1 VIIKTETNREDTAQ
15 KRVVIFRRV
24 LAVCIWGGLIL
35 LCLFHRDEIT
45 VENIV
50 SFTPKAPVIAALVM
64 LCLFALKSVT
74 VFIYGGL
81 LYAASGILFPLP
93 VAILVN
99 IMGTAV
105 MTTIP
110 FLIGKKA
117 GKNMMRQLIQKNPK
131 LEILQDIPNR
141 NELFV
146 SLFVRII
153 GLLPADLVS
162 MYLGASGIRYDRYL
176 CGTMLGL
183 LPAIIS
189 FSVMGMSADDVTSP
203 AFIISVCF
211 ELGLMILSVSLF
223 LIWRRK
229 KKRTANTPMEQ

>member
-1 VIIKTETNREDTAQ
+1 METNREDTAQ

-35 LCLFHRDEIT
+35 LCLFNRDKIT

-74 VFIYGGL
+74 VFVYGGL

-93 VAILVN
+93 AAILVN
-99 IMGTAV
+99 ILGTAV

-117 GKNMMRQLIQKNPK
+117 GKNVMGELIQKNPK

-141 NELFV
+141 NEFFV
-146 SLFVRII
+146 SLFMRII
-153 GLLPADLVS
+153 GLLPA
-162 MYLGASGIRYDRYL
+162 ASPGTVPCTQNGCSPPFWVRSEGNQSQSSPQAIRVRS
-176 CGTMLGL
+176 G
-183 LPAIIS
+183 
-189 FSVMGMSADDVTSP
+189 
-203 AFIISVCF
+203 
-211 ELGLMILSVSLF
+211 
-223 LIWRRK
+223 
-229 KKRTANTPMEQ
+229 RTP